1 MNREKIDLTSVI
13 SVLILGEK
21 GARSFE
27 REIEILG
34 KIKGRDVERILKF
47 WRFWR
52 LKAYQ
57 MSSKC
62 LMS

>member
-13 SVLILGEK
+13 GVLILGEK

-34 KIKGRDVERILKF
+34 KIKGRGVERILKF

-52 LKAYQ
+52 LKTYQ